1 MLKWTYAYF
10 YYAESKMKDHE
21 KPLFQL
27 WQADLEKYTDHLS
40 ELLEKPL
47 DNFINDDSTD
57 RQGFYLH
64 RSEVQN
70 YYRNTD

>member
-10 YYAESKMKDHE
+10 YYAEAKMKDHE

-27 WQADLEKYTDHLS
+27 WQADLEKYVDHLS

-47 DNFINDDSTD
+47 DTCFDFEATD
-57 RQGFYLH
+57 R
-64 RSEVQN
+64 
-70 YYRNTD
+70 